1 MCVNSTNAEGFKP
14 SKFVDSILRGKISAG
29 KMKALKEVQAVK
41 GQCYKI
47 AVIPGDGIG
56 AEVVR
61 EGLKVLEVTCRAEG
75 VSYETVSFDIGGER
89 YLRTGETLPES
100 VLDELRRFDAIYF
113 GAIGHPDV
121 PPGVLE
127 RGILLKLR
135 FALDLFVNLRPV
147 KLYPGVETPLK
158 GKTPEDIDFVVV
170 RENTED
176 VYALEGTSFQPNTE
190 NEVSIQPA
198 IYTRWGTE
206 RVIRYAFELAVRR
219 AKERGKPA
227 KVTLVDKA
235 NVMTVGHGL
244 WRRVFGEVAK
254 EYSDVETEALY
265 VDAAAMEFVLHPE
278 RFQVV
283 VTTNLFGDILTD
295 LGAAIQGG
303 IGIAPS
309 GNIHPGKVSM
319 FEPVHGSA
327 PTIAGKGL
335 ACPLAAILTAAL
347 MMEHLGET
355 KVARRIEE
363 AVTKA
368 LQTGKIRSLEAGK
381 MGLSTQEVGDLVA
394 SFV

>member
-1 MCVNSTNAEGFKP
+1 MSEH
-14 SKFVDSILRGKISAG
+14 
-29 KMKALKEVQAVK
+29 
-41 GQCYKI
+41 CYRI
-47 AVIPGDGIG
+47 AVVPGDGIG
-56 AEVVR
+56 PEVVR
-61 EGLKVLEVTCRAEG
+61 EGLKVLEAACRLEG
-75 VSYETVSFDIGGER
+75 VKCDTVFFDLGGER
-89 YLRTGETLPES
+89 YLRTGETLPDG
-100 VLDELRRFDAIYF
+100 VLEELRSFDAIYF
-113 GAIGHPDV
+113 GAIGHPEV

-158 GKTPEDIDFVVV
+158 GKTPADIDFVVV

-176 VYALEGTSFQPNTE
+176 VYAVEGVSFREGTRE
-190 NEVSIQPA
+190 EVALQPA
-198 IYTRWGTE
+198 LYTRRGTE
-206 RVIRYAFELAVRR
+206 RVIRYAFELARKR
-219 AKERGKPA
+219 AAERGKPA

-244 WRRVFGEVAK
+244 WRRVFAEVSQDFP
-254 EYSDVETEALY
+254 EVVTEALY

-278 RFQVV
+278 RFQVI

-309 GNIHPGKVSM
+309 GNIHPGKVSL

-327 PTIAGKGL
+327 PTIAGQNL

-355 KVARRIEE
+355 KVAQRIET
-363 AVTKA
+363 AVTHA
-368 LQTGKIRSLEAGK
+368 LETGKIRSLEAGK
-381 MGLSTQEVGDLVA
+381 MGLTTSEVGDLVA
-394 SFV
+394 SFL

>member
-1 MCVNSTNAEGFKP
+1 MEQKRP
-14 SKFVDSILRGKISAG
+14 YR
-29 KMKALKEVQAVK
+29 
-41 GQCYKI
+41 I
-47 AVIPGDGIG
+47 AVIPGDGVG
-56 AEVVR
+56 PEVVR
-61 EGLKVLEVTCRAEG
+61 EGLKVLDAACQAEG
-75 VSYETVSFDIGGER
+75 VRYEAVTFDLGGER
-89 YLRTGETLPES
+89 YLRTGETLPDS
-100 VLDELRRFDAIYF
+100 VLDELRQFDAIYF
-113 GAIGHPDV
+113 GAVGHPDV

-127 RGILLKLR
+127 RGILLRLR

-147 KLYPGVETPLK
+147 RLFPGVPTPLRD
-158 GKTPEDIDFVVV
+158 KTPDDIDFVVV

-176 VYALEGTSFQPNTE
+176 VYALDGTAFRQGTE
-190 NEVSIQPA
+190 DEVALQTA
-198 IYTRWGTE
+198 IYTRRGTE
-206 RVIRYAFELAVRR
+206 RVIRYAFDLARRR
-219 AKERGKPA
+219 AAERGKPA

-244 WRRVFGEVAK
+244 WRRVFAEVAADFP
-254 EYSDVETEALY
+254 EVETEALY

-309 GNIHPGKVSM
+309 GNIHPERTSL

-347 MMEHLGET
+347 MMEHLGEQ
-355 KVARRIEE
+355 KVARRIEN
-363 AVTKA
+363 AVVAA

-381 MGLSTQEVGDLVA
+381 MGLTTQQVGDLVA
-394 SFV
+394 QHL

>member
-61 EGLKVLEVTCRAEG
+61 EGLKVLEVACKAEG

-190 NEVSIQPA
+190 NEVAIQPA
-198 IYTRWGTE
+198 IYTRRGTE

-244 WRRVFGEVAK
+244 WRRVFSEVAK
-254 EYSDVETEALY
+254 EYPDVETEALY

>member
-61 EGLKVLEVTCRAEG
+61 EGLKVLEVACRAEG

-198 IYTRWGTE
+198 IYTRRGTE

-244 WRRVFGEVAK
+244 WRRVFSEVAK
-254 EYSDVETEALY
+254 EYPDVETEALY

-355 KVARRIEE
+355 KVAQRIEE

-368 LQTGKIRSLEAGK
+368 LQTGKICSLEAGK
-381 MGLSTQEVGDLVA
+381 TGLSTQEVGDLVA

>member
-1 MCVNSTNAEGFKP
+1 LERFRHLSDETKTQ
-14 SKFVDSILRGKISAG
+14 
-29 KMKALKEVQAVK
+29 KEVQEVERSH
-41 GQCYKI
+41 YKI

-61 EGLKVLEVTCRAEG
+61 EGLKVLEVACKAEG
-75 VSYETVSFDIGGER
+75 VSYETVNFDIGGER
-89 YLRTGETLPES
+89 YLRTGETLPDS
-100 VLDELRRFDAIYF
+100 VLDELRKFDAIYF

-158 GKTPEDIDFVVV
+158 GKTPDDIDFVVV

-176 VYALEGTSFQPNTE
+176 VYALEGTSFQPGTE
-190 NEVSIQPA
+190 NEVAIQLA
-198 IYTRWGTE
+198 IYTRRGTE
-206 RVIRYAFELAVRR
+206 RVIRYAFDLAVRR

-244 WRRVFGEVAK
+244 WRRVFSEVAK
-254 EYSDVETEALY
+254 EYLDVETETLY

-355 KVARRIEE
+355 KVAQRIEE
-363 AVTKA
+363 AVAKA

>member
-1 MCVNSTNAEGFKP
+1 MSV
-14 SKFVDSILRGKISAG
+14 VYR
-29 KMKALKEVQAVK
+29 
-41 GQCYKI
+41 I
-47 AVIPGDGIG
+47 AVIPGDGVG
-56 AEVVR
+56 PEVVR
-61 EGLKVLEVTCRAEG
+61 EGLKVLEVACQREG
-75 VSYETVSFDIGGER
+75 VQWEAVFFDLGGER
-89 YLRTGETLPES
+89 YLRTGETLPDS
-100 VLDELRRFDAIYF
+100 ALDELRTFDALYF

-147 KLYPGVETPLK
+147 KLYPGVETPLR
-158 GKTPEDIDFVVV
+158 GKTPDDIDFVVV

-176 VYALEGTSFQPNTE
+176 VYALDGTAFRAGTPD
-190 NEVSIQPA
+190 EVALQPA
-198 IYTRWGTE
+198 LYTRRGTE
-206 RVIRYAFELAVRR
+206 RVIRFAFALALKR
-219 AKERGKPA
+219 AAERGKPA

-244 WRRVFGEVAK
+244 WRRVFAEVAQ
-254 EYSDVETEALY
+254 EFPQVETEALY

-327 PTIAGKGL
+327 PPIAGKGL
-335 ACPLAAILTAAL
+335 ACPLAAILTAAW

-355 KVARRIEE
+355 AVAQRIETAVAR
-363 AVTKA
+363 A
-368 LQTGKIRSLEAGK
+368 LATGKIRSLEAGK
-381 MGLSTQEVGDLVA
+381 MGLSTAEVGALVA
-394 SFV
+394 SLV

>member
-61 EGLKVLEVTCRAEG
+61 EGLKVLEIACKAEG

-89 YLRTGETLPES
+89 YLRTGETLPDS
-100 VLDELRRFDAIYF
+100 VLDELRKFDAIYF

-190 NEVSIQPA
+190 NEVAIQPA
-198 IYTRWGTE
+198 IYTRRGTE

-254 EYSDVETEALY
+254 EYPDVETEALY

-355 KVARRIEE
+355 KVAQRIEE

>member
-1 MCVNSTNAEGFKP
+1 MERSH
-14 SKFVDSILRGKISAG
+14 
-29 KMKALKEVQAVK
+29 
-41 GQCYKI
+41 YKI

-61 EGLKVLEVTCRAEG
+61 EGLKVLEVACKAEG
-75 VSYETVSFDIGGER
+75 VRYETVSFDIGGER

-176 VYALEGTSFQPNTE
+176 VYALEGTSFQPSTE
-190 NEVSIQPA
+190 NEVAIQPA
-198 IYTRWGTE
+198 IYTRRGTE

-254 EYSDVETEALY
+254 EYPDVETEALY

-355 KVARRIEE
+355 KVAQRIEE

>member
-1 MCVNSTNAEGFKP
+1 VN
-14 SKFVDSILRGKISAG
+14 SILRGKISAG

-47 AVIPGDGIG
+47 AAIPGDGIG

-61 EGLKVLEVTCRAEG
+61 EGLKVLEVACRAEG

-100 VLDELRRFDAIYF
+100 VLDELRKFDAIYF

-176 VYALEGTSFQPNTE
+176 VYALEGTSLQPNTE
-190 NEVSIQPA
+190 NEVAIQPA
-198 IYTRWGTE
+198 IYTRRGTE

-254 EYSDVETEALY
+254 EYPDVETEALY

-355 KVARRIEE
+355 KVAQRIEE

>member
-61 EGLKVLEVTCRAEG
+61 EGLKVLEVACRAEG

-100 VLDELRRFDAIYF
+100 VLDELRKFDAIYF

-190 NEVSIQPA
+190 NEVAIQPA
-198 IYTRWGTE
+198 IYTRRGTE

-254 EYSDVETEALY
+254 EYPDVETEALY

-355 KVARRIEE
+355 KVAQRIEE

>member
-61 EGLKVLEVTCRAEG
+61 EGLKVLEVACRAEG

-190 NEVSIQPA
+190 NEVAIQPA
-198 IYTRWGTE
+198 IYTRRGTE
-206 RVIRYAFELAVRR
+206 RVIRYAFELAIRR

-254 EYSDVETEALY
+254 EYPDVETEALY

-355 KVARRIEE
+355 KVAQRIEE

>member
-1 MCVNSTNAEGFKP
+1 LETLSSLSDKAEKQ
-14 SKFVDSILRGKISAG
+14 
-29 KMKALKEVQAVK
+29 KEVR
-41 GQCYKI
+41 GMERSHYKI

-61 EGLKVLEVTCRAEG
+61 EGLKVLEVACKAEG

-100 VLDELRRFDAIYF
+100 VLDELRKFDAIYF

-190 NEVSIQPA
+190 NEVAIQPA
-198 IYTRWGTE
+198 IYTRRGTE

-254 EYSDVETEALY
+254 EYPDVETEALY

-355 KVARRIEE
+355 KVAQRIEE

>member
-1 MCVNSTNAEGFKP
+1 MWWNA
-14 SKFVDSILRGKISAG
+14 SKLTVRFFPKLGLKR
-29 KMKALKEVQAVK
+29 LKEVQAVGK
-41 GQCYKI
+41 ANYKI
-47 AVIPGDGIG
+47 AVVPGDGIG
-56 AEVVR
+56 PEVVR
-61 EGLKVLEVTCRAEG
+61 EGLKVLEVACKAEN
-75 VSYETVSFDIGGER
+75 VAYETATFDIGGER
-89 YLRTGETLPES
+89 FLRTGETLPDSILE
-100 VLDELRRFDAIYF
+100 ELKQFDAIYF

-147 KLYPGVETPLK
+147 KLYPGIESPLK
-158 GKTPEDIDFVVV
+158 DKTPDDIDFVVI

-176 VYALEGTSFQPNTE
+176 VYALDGTAFQPNTE
-190 NEVSIQPA
+190 NEVAIQPA
-198 IYTRWGTE
+198 IYTRKGTE
-206 RVIRYAFELAVRR
+206 RIIRYAFELAIKR
-219 AKERGKPA
+219 ARERGKPA

-244 WRRVFGEVAK
+244 WRRVFAEVAR
-254 EYSDVETEALY
+254 EFPEVETEALY

-327 PTIAGKGL
+327 PAIAGKGL

-347 MMEHLGET
+347 MMEHLGEM
-355 KVARRIEE
+355 KVAQRIEN
-363 AVTKA
+363 AVAEA

>member
-1 MCVNSTNAEGFKP
+1 LETLSSLSDKAEKQ
-14 SKFVDSILRGKISAG
+14 
-29 KMKALKEVQAVK
+29 KEVR
-41 GQCYKI
+41 GMERSHYKI

-61 EGLKVLEVTCRAEG
+61 EGLKVLEVACKAEG

-190 NEVSIQPA
+190 NEVAIQPA
-198 IYTRWGTE
+198 IYTRRGTE

-254 EYSDVETEALY
+254 EYPDVETEALY

-355 KVARRIEE
+355 KVAQRIEE
-363 AVTKA
+363 AVSKA

>member
-1 MCVNSTNAEGFKP
+1 VSLETLSLLSDEAEKQ
-14 SKFVDSILRGKISAG
+14 
-29 KMKALKEVQAVK
+29 KEVR
-41 GQCYKI
+41 GMERPHYKI

-61 EGLKVLEVTCRAEG
+61 EGLKVLEVACKAEG
-75 VSYETVSFDIGGER
+75 VSYETVSFNIGGER

-100 VLDELRRFDAIYF
+100 VLDELRNFDAIYF

-190 NEVSIQPA
+190 NEVAIQPA
-198 IYTRWGTE
+198 IYTRRGTE
-206 RVIRYAFELAVRR
+206 RVIRYAFKLAIKR

-244 WRRVFGEVAK
+244 WRRVFGEVAR
-254 EYSDVETEALY
+254 EYPDVETEALY

-355 KVARRIEE
+355 KVAQRIEE

-368 LQTGKIRSLEAGK
+368 LRTGKIRSLEAGK

>member
-61 EGLKVLEVTCRAEG
+61 EGLKVLEVACKAEG

-190 NEVSIQPA
+190 NEVAIQPA
-198 IYTRWGTE
+198 IYTRRGTE

-254 EYSDVETEALY
+254 EYPDVETEALY

-355 KVARRIEE
+355 KVAQRIEE

>member
-1 MCVNSTNAEGFKP
+1 MWWNA
-14 SKFVDSILRGKISAG
+14 SKLTVRFFPKLGLKR
-29 KMKALKEVQAVK
+29 LKEVQAVGK
-41 GQCYKI
+41 ANYKI
-47 AVIPGDGIG
+47 AVVPGDGIG
-56 AEVVR
+56 PEVVR
-61 EGLKVLEVTCRAEG
+61 EGLKVLEIACKAEN
-75 VSYETVSFDIGGER
+75 VVYETATFDIGGER
-89 YLRTGETLPES
+89 FLRTGETLPDSILE
-100 VLDELRRFDAIYF
+100 ELKQFDAIYF

-147 KLYPGVETPLK
+147 KLYPGIESPLK
-158 GKTPEDIDFVVV
+158 DKTPDDIDFVVI

-176 VYALEGTSFQPNTE
+176 VYALDGTAFQPSTE
-190 NEVSIQPA
+190 NEVAIQPA
-198 IYTRWGTE
+198 IYTRRGTE
-206 RVIRYAFELAVRR
+206 RIIRYAFELAIKR
-219 AKERGKPA
+219 ARERGKPA

-244 WRRVFGEVAK
+244 WRRVFEEVAR
-254 EYSDVETEALY
+254 EFPEVETEALY

-327 PTIAGKGL
+327 PAIAGKGL

-347 MMEHLGET
+347 MMEHLGEM
-355 KVARRIEE
+355 KVAQRIEN
-363 AVTKA
+363 AVAEA

>member
-1 MCVNSTNAEGFKP
+1 LETLSSLSDKAEKQ
-14 SKFVDSILRGKISAG
+14 
-29 KMKALKEVQAVK
+29 KEVR
-41 GQCYKI
+41 GMERSHYKI

-61 EGLKVLEVTCRAEG
+61 EGLKVLEVACKAEG

-190 NEVSIQPA
+190 NEVAIQPA

-254 EYSDVETEALY
+254 EYPDVETEALY

-355 KVARRIEE
+355 KVAQRIEE

>member
-61 EGLKVLEVTCRAEG
+61 EGLKVLEVACRAEG

-190 NEVSIQPA
+190 NEVAIQPA
-198 IYTRWGTE
+198 IYTRRGTE

-254 EYSDVETEALY
+254 EYPDVETEALY

-355 KVARRIEE
+355 KVAQRIEE

>member
-1 MCVNSTNAEGFKP
+1 LETLSSLSDKAEKQ
-14 SKFVDSILRGKISAG
+14 
-29 KMKALKEVQAVK
+29 KEVR
-41 GQCYKI
+41 GMERSHYKI

-56 AEVVR
+56 VEVVR
-61 EGLKVLEVTCRAEG
+61 EGLKVLEVACKAEG

-89 YLRTGETLPES
+89 YLRTGETLPDS

-190 NEVSIQPA
+190 NEVAIQPA
-198 IYTRWGTE
+198 IYTRRGTE

-254 EYSDVETEALY
+254 EYPDVETEALY

>member
-1 MCVNSTNAEGFKP
+1 VSLETLSLLSDEAEKQ
-14 SKFVDSILRGKISAG
+14 
-29 KMKALKEVQAVK
+29 KEVR
-41 GQCYKI
+41 GMERPHYKI

-61 EGLKVLEVTCRAEG
+61 EGLKVLEVACKAEG
-75 VSYETVSFDIGGER
+75 VSYETVSFNIGGER

-100 VLDELRRFDAIYF
+100 VLDELRNFDAIYF

-190 NEVSIQPA
+190 NEVAIQPA
-198 IYTRWGTE
+198 IYTRRGTE
-206 RVIRYAFELAVRR
+206 RVIRYAFKLAIRR

-244 WRRVFGEVAK
+244 WRRVFGEVAR
-254 EYSDVETEALY
+254 EYPDVETEALY

-355 KVARRIEE
+355 KVAQRIEE

-368 LQTGKIRSLEAGK
+368 LRTGKIRSLEAGK

>member
-1 MCVNSTNAEGFKP
+1 
-14 SKFVDSILRGKISAG
+14 
-29 KMKALKEVQAVK
+29 VQRS
-41 GQCYKI
+41 YKI

-56 AEVVR
+56 TEVVR
-61 EGLKVLEVTCRAEG
+61 EGLKVLNAACKEESVIC
-75 VSYETVSFDIGGER
+75 ETKHFDIGGER
-89 YLRTGETLPES
+89 YLRTGETLPDG
-100 VLDELRRFDAIYF
+100 VLEELKGFDAIYF

-121 PPGVLE
+121 PPGILE

-147 KLYPGVETPLK
+147 KLYPSVDCPLK
-158 GKTPEDIDFVVV
+158 GKTPDHIDFVVI

-176 VYALEGTSFQPNTE
+176 VYALDGTVFQPNTE
-190 NEVSIQPA
+190 NEVAIQPM
-198 IYTRWGTE
+198 IYTRRGTE
-206 RVIRYAFELAVRR
+206 RIIRYAFELATKRSI
-219 AKERGKPA
+219 ERGKPA

-244 WRRVFGEVAK
+244 WRRVFAEVAK
-254 EYSDVETEALY
+254 EFPHVETEMLY

-335 ACPLAAILTAAL
+335 ASPLAAILTAAL

-355 KVARRIEE
+355 KVAQRIEN
-363 AVTKA
+363 AVAKA
-368 LQTGKIRSLEAGK
+368 LQTGKISSLEAGK
-381 MGLSTQEVGDLVA
+381 MGLSTQEVGDLVK
-394 SFV
+394 SFVIG

>member
-1 MCVNSTNAEGFKP
+1 MA
-14 SKFVDSILRGKISAG
+14 
-29 KMKALKEVQAVK
+29 K
-41 GQCYKI
+41 GQPYRI
-47 AVIPGDGIG
+47 AVIPGDGVG
-56 AEVVR
+56 PEVVR
-61 EGLKVLEVTCRAEG
+61 EGLKVLDAACQAEG
-75 VSYETVSFDIGGER
+75 VRYEAVTFDLGGER
-89 YLRTGETLPES
+89 YLRTGETLPDS
-100 VLDELRRFDAIYF
+100 VLDELRQFDAIYF
-113 GAIGHPDV
+113 GAVGHPDV

-127 RGILLKLR
+127 RGILLRLR

-147 KLYPGVETPLK
+147 RLFPGVPTPLRD
-158 GKTPEDIDFVVV
+158 KTPDDIDFVVV

-176 VYALEGTSFQPNTE
+176 VYALDGTAFRQGTE
-190 NEVSIQPA
+190 DEVALQTA
-198 IYTRWGTE
+198 IYTRRGTE
-206 RVIRYAFELAVRR
+206 RVIRYAFDLARRR
-219 AKERGKPA
+219 AAERGKPA

-244 WRRVFGEVAK
+244 WRRVFAEVAA
-254 EYSDVETEALY
+254 EFPEVETEALY

-278 RFQVV
+278 RFQVI

-309 GNIHPGKVSM
+309 GNIHPERTSL

-347 MMEHLGET
+347 MMEHLGEQ
-355 KVARRIEE
+355 KVARRIEN
-363 AVTKA
+363 AVVAA

-381 MGLSTQEVGDLVA
+381 MGLTTQQVGDLVA
-394 SFV
+394 QHL

>member
-1 MCVNSTNAEGFKP
+1 MIGR
-14 SKFVDSILRGKISAG
+14 LYR
-29 KMKALKEVQAVK
+29 
-41 GQCYKI
+41 I
-47 AVIPGDGIG
+47 AVIAGDGIG
-56 AEVVR
+56 PEVVR
-61 EGLKVLEVTCRAEG
+61 EGLKVLDAACQAER
-75 VSYETVSFDIGGER
+75 VRYETAEFDLGGER

-100 VLDELRRFDAIYF
+100 VLEELKQFDAICF

-121 PPGVLE
+121 SPGVLE
-127 RGILLKLR
+127 RGLLLQLR

-147 KLYPGVETPLK
+147 KLYPGVDTPLK
-158 GKTPEDIDFVVV
+158 GKTPDEIDFVVI

-176 VYALEGTSFQPNTE
+176 VYALEGTAFRYGTPD
-190 NEVSIQPA
+190 EVALQTA
-198 IYTRWGTE
+198 IYTKRGTE
-206 RVIRYAFELAVRR
+206 RIIRYAFELAGRR
-219 AKERGKPA
+219 AKEQNKPP

-244 WRRVFGEVAK
+244 WRRVFDELKK
-254 EYSDVETEALY
+254 EFPEVETETLY
-265 VDAAAMEFVLHPE
+265 VDTAAMEFVLHPE

-283 VTTNLFGDILTD
+283 VTPNLFGDILTD

-309 GNIHPGKVSM
+309 GNIHPNRVSM

-355 KVARRIEE
+355 KVAKRIEN
-363 AVTKA
+363 AVALA
-368 LQTGKIRSLEAGK
+368 LQTGKIPSLEAGK
-381 MGLSTQEVGDLVA
+381 MVLTTAEVGDLVA
-394 SFV
+394 SFAT

>member
-1 MCVNSTNAEGFKP
+1 MS
-14 SKFVDSILRGKISAG
+14 
-29 KMKALKEVQAVK
+29 QH
-41 GQCYKI
+41 CYRI

-56 AEVVR
+56 PEVVR
-61 EGLKVLEVTCRAEG
+61 EGLKVLEAACRLEG
-75 VSYETVSFDIGGER
+75 VKCDTVFFDLGGER
-89 YLRTGETLPES
+89 YLRTGETLPDS
-100 VLDELRRFDAIYF
+100 VLEELRSFDAIYF
-113 GAIGHPDV
+113 GAIGHPEV

-158 GKTPEDIDFVVV
+158 GKTPADIDFVVV

-176 VYALEGTSFQPNTE
+176 VYAVEGVSFREGTRE
-190 NEVSIQPA
+190 EVALQPA
-198 IYTRWGTE
+198 LYTRRGTE
-206 RVIRYAFELAVRR
+206 RVIRYAFELARKR
-219 AKERGKPA
+219 AAERGKPA
-227 KVTLVDKA
+227 KVALVDKA

-244 WRRVFGEVAK
+244 WRRVFAEVSQDFP
-254 EYSDVETEALY
+254 EVVTEALY

-278 RFQVV
+278 RFQVI

-309 GNIHPGKVSM
+309 GNIHPGKVSL

-327 PTIAGKGL
+327 PTIAGQNL

-355 KVARRIEE
+355 KVAQRIET
-363 AVTKA
+363 AVTHA
-368 LQTGKIRSLEAGK
+368 LETGKIRSLEAGK
-381 MGLSTQEVGDLVA
+381 MGLTTSEVGNLVA
-394 SFV
+394 SFL

>member
-1 MCVNSTNAEGFKP
+1 
-14 SKFVDSILRGKISAG
+14 
-29 KMKALKEVQAVK
+29 
-41 GQCYKI
+41 
-47 AVIPGDGIG
+47 
-56 AEVVR
+56 VR
-61 EGLKVLEVTCRAEG
+61 EGLKVLEAACQAEG
-75 VSYETVSFDIGGER
+75 VRYEAVTFDLGGER
-89 YLRTGETLPES
+89 YLRTGETLPDS
-100 VLDELRRFDAIYF
+100 VLDELRQFDAIYF
-113 GAIGHPDV
+113 GAVGHPDV

-127 RGILLKLR
+127 RGILLRLR

-147 KLYPGVETPLK
+147 RLFPGVPTPLRD
-158 GKTPEDIDFVVV
+158 KTPDDIDFVVV

-176 VYALEGTSFQPNTE
+176 VYALDGTAFRQGTE
-190 NEVSIQPA
+190 DEVALQTA
-198 IYTRWGTE
+198 IYTRRGTE
-206 RVIRYAFELAVRR
+206 RVIRYAFDLARRR
-219 AKERGKPA
+219 AAERGKPA

-244 WRRVFGEVAK
+244 WRRVFAEVAA
-254 EYSDVETEALY
+254 EFPEVETEALY

-278 RFQVV
+278 RFQVI

-309 GNIHPGKVSM
+309 GNIHPERTSL

-347 MMEHLGET
+347 MMEHLGEW
-355 KVARRIEE
+355 KVARRIEN
-363 AVTKA
+363 AVVAA

-381 MGLSTQEVGDLVA
+381 MGLTTQQVGDLVA
-394 SFV
+394 QHL

>member
-1 MCVNSTNAEGFKP
+1 MSEH
-14 SKFVDSILRGKISAG
+14 
-29 KMKALKEVQAVK
+29 
-41 GQCYKI
+41 CYRI
-47 AVIPGDGIG
+47 AVVPGDGIG
-56 AEVVR
+56 PEVVR
-61 EGLKVLEVTCRAEG
+61 EGLKVLEAACRLEG
-75 VSYETVSFDIGGER
+75 VKCDTVFFDLGGER
-89 YLRTGETLPES
+89 YLRTGETLPDG
-100 VLDELRRFDAIYF
+100 VLEELRSFDAIYF
-113 GAIGHPDV
+113 GAIGHPEV

-158 GKTPEDIDFVVV
+158 GKTPADIDFVVV

-176 VYALEGTSFQPNTE
+176 VYAVEGVSFREGTRE
-190 NEVSIQPA
+190 EVALQPA
-198 IYTRWGTE
+198 LYTCRGTE
-206 RVIRYAFELAVRR
+206 RVIRYAFELARKR
-219 AKERGKPA
+219 AAERGKPA

-244 WRRVFGEVAK
+244 WRRVFAEVSQDFP
-254 EYSDVETEALY
+254 EVVTEALY

-278 RFQVV
+278 RFQVI

-309 GNIHPGKVSM
+309 GNIHPGKVSL

-327 PTIAGKGL
+327 PTIAGQNL

-355 KVARRIEE
+355 KVAQRIET
-363 AVTKA
+363 AVTHA
-368 LQTGKIRSLEAGK
+368 LETGKIRSLEAGK
-381 MGLSTQEVGDLVA
+381 MGLTTSEVGDLVA
-394 SFV
+394 SFL

>member
-61 EGLKVLEVTCRAEG
+61 EGLKVLEVACRAEG

-190 NEVSIQPA
+190 NEVAIQPA
-198 IYTRWGTE
+198 IYTRRGTE

-244 WRRVFGEVAK
+244 WRQVFGEVAK
-254 EYSDVETEALY
+254 EYPDVETEALY

-355 KVARRIEE
+355 KVAQRIEE

>member
-1 MCVNSTNAEGFKP
+1 MGK
-14 SKFVDSILRGKISAG
+14 VD
-29 KMKALKEVQAVK
+29 
-41 GQCYKI
+41 YKI
-47 AVIPGDGIG
+47 AVVPGDGVG
-56 AEVVR
+56 PEVVR
-61 EGLKVLEVTCRAEG
+61 EGLKVLQVACEAEK
-75 VSYETVSFDIGGER
+75 VDCETVTFDIGGER
-89 YLRTGETLPES
+89 FLRTGETLPDS
-100 VLDELRRFDAIYF
+100 VLEELKQFDAIYF

-121 PPGVLE
+121 PPGILE

-147 KLYPGVETPLK
+147 KLYPGVECPLK
-158 GKTPEDIDFVVV
+158 GKTSDDIDFIVV

-176 VYALEGTSFQPNTE
+176 VYALDGIAFQPNTE
-190 NEVSIQPA
+190 NEVAIQPA
-198 IYTRWGTE
+198 IYTRRGTE
-206 RVIRYAFELAVRR
+206 RILRYAFELAVKR
-219 AKERGKPA
+219 ARERGKPA

-235 NVMTVGHGL
+235 NVMAVGHGL
-244 WRRVFGEVAK
+244 WRRIFTEVAK
-254 EYSDVETEALY
+254 EFPEVETEALY

-347 MMEHLGET
+347 MMEHLGAT
-355 KVARRIEE
+355 KVARKIEN
-363 AVTKA
+363 AVVKA

-394 SFV
+394 SLV

>member
-1 MCVNSTNAEGFKP
+1 MPKS
-14 SKFVDSILRGKISAG
+14 
-29 KMKALKEVQAVK
+29 
-41 GQCYKI
+41 YKI

-56 AEVVR
+56 PEVVR
-61 EGLKVLEVTCRAEG
+61 EGLKVLDVACKKEN
-75 VSYETVSFDIGGER
+75 VSYESVDFDIGGER
-89 YLRTGETLPES
+89 YLRTGETLPDS
-100 VLDELRRFDAIYF
+100 VLEELKGFDAIYF

-135 FALDLFVNLRPV
+135 FTFDLFVNLRPV
-147 KLYPGVETPLK
+147 KLYPNIDCPLK
-158 GKTPEDIDFVVV
+158 GKMPEDIDFVVV

-176 VYALEGTSFQPNTE
+176 VYALDGTAFQQNTE
-190 NEVSIQPA
+190 NEVAIQTA
-198 IYTRWGTE
+198 IYTRKGTK
-206 RVIRYAFELAVRR
+206 RIIRYAFELALKRSR
-219 AKERGKPA
+219 EKGKPA

-244 WRRVFGEVAK
+244 WRRVFAEVAR
-254 EYSDVETEALY
+254 EFPEVETETLY

-309 GNIHPGKVSM
+309 GNIHPSKVSM

-347 MMEHLGET
+347 MMEHLGEM
-355 KVARRIEE
+355 KVSQSIEN
-363 AVTKA
+363 AVAKA

-381 MGLSTQEVGDLVA
+381 MGLSTQEVGDFIASLV
-394 SFV
+394 

>member
-1 MCVNSTNAEGFKP
+1 LETLSSLSDKAEKQ
-14 SKFVDSILRGKISAG
+14 
-29 KMKALKEVQAVK
+29 KEVR
-41 GQCYKI
+41 GMERSHYKI

-61 EGLKVLEVTCRAEG
+61 EGLKVLEVACKAEG

-89 YLRTGETLPES
+89 YLRTGETLPDS

-190 NEVSIQPA
+190 NEVAIQPA

-254 EYSDVETEALY
+254 EYPDVETEALY

-355 KVARRIEE
+355 KVAQRIEE

>member
-1 MCVNSTNAEGFKP
+1 
-14 SKFVDSILRGKISAG
+14 VDSILRGKISAG

-47 AVIPGDGIG
+47 AAIPGDGIG
-56 AEVVR
+56 TEVVR
-61 EGLKVLEVTCRAEG
+61 EGLKVLEVACKAEG

-100 VLDELRRFDAIYF
+100 VLDELRKFDAIYF

-190 NEVSIQPA
+190 NEVAIQPA
-198 IYTRWGTE
+198 IYTRRGTE
-206 RVIRYAFELAVRR
+206 RVIRYAFELAISR

-254 EYSDVETEALY
+254 EYPDVETEALY

-355 KVARRIEE
+355 KVAQRIEE

>member
-29 KMKALKEVQAVK
+29 RMKALKEVQAVK

-61 EGLKVLEVTCRAEG
+61 EGLKVLEVACRAEG

-190 NEVSIQPA
+190 NEVAIQPA
-198 IYTRWGTE
+198 IYTRRGTE

-254 EYSDVETEALY
+254 EYPDVETEALY

-355 KVARRIEE
+355 KVAQRIEE

>member
-1 MCVNSTNAEGFKP
+1 
-14 SKFVDSILRGKISAG
+14 
-29 KMKALKEVQAVK
+29 
-41 GQCYKI
+41 
-47 AVIPGDGIG
+47 
-56 AEVVR
+56 
-61 EGLKVLEVTCRAEG
+61 LKVLEAACQAEG
-75 VSYETVSFDIGGER
+75 VRYEAVTFDLGGER
-89 YLRTGETLPES
+89 YLRTGETLPDA
-100 VLDELRRFDAIYF
+100 VLDELRQFDAIYF
-113 GAIGHPDV
+113 GAVGHPDV

-127 RGILLKLR
+127 RGILLRLR

-147 KLYPGVETPLK
+147 RLFPGVPTPLRD
-158 GKTPEDIDFVVV
+158 KTPDDIDFVVV

-176 VYALEGTSFQPNTE
+176 VYALDGTAFRQGTE
-190 NEVSIQPA
+190 DEVALQTA
-198 IYTRWGTE
+198 IYTRRGTE
-206 RVIRYAFELAVRR
+206 RVIRYAFDLARRR
-219 AKERGKPA
+219 AAERGKPA

-244 WRRVFGEVAK
+244 WRRVFAEVAA
-254 EYSDVETEALY
+254 EFPEVETEALY

-278 RFQVV
+278 RFQVI

-309 GNIHPGKVSM
+309 GNIHPERTSL

-347 MMEHLGET
+347 MMEHLGEQ
-355 KVARRIEE
+355 KVARRIEN
-363 AVTKA
+363 AVVAA

-381 MGLSTQEVGDLVA
+381 MGLTTQQVGDLVA
-394 SFV
+394 QHL

>member
-1 MCVNSTNAEGFKP
+1 MWWNA
-14 SKFVDSILRGKISAG
+14 SKLTVRFFPKLGLKR
-29 KMKALKEVQAVK
+29 LKEVQAVGK
-41 GQCYKI
+41 ANYKI
-47 AVIPGDGIG
+47 AVVPGDGIG
-56 AEVVR
+56 PEVVR
-61 EGLKVLEVTCRAEG
+61 EGLKVLEIACKAEN
-75 VSYETVSFDIGGER
+75 VVYETATFDIGGER
-89 YLRTGETLPES
+89 FLRTGETLPDSILE
-100 VLDELRRFDAIYF
+100 ELKQFDAIYF

-147 KLYPGVETPLK
+147 KLYPGIESPLK
-158 GKTPEDIDFVVV
+158 DKTPDDIDFVVI

-176 VYALEGTSFQPNTE
+176 VYALDGTAFQPSTE
-190 NEVSIQPA
+190 NEVAIQPA
-198 IYTRWGTE
+198 IYTRRGTE
-206 RVIRYAFELAVRR
+206 RIIRYAFELAIKR
-219 AKERGKPA
+219 ARERGKPA

-244 WRRVFGEVAK
+244 WRRVFAEVAR
-254 EYSDVETEALY
+254 EFPEVETEALY

-327 PTIAGKGL
+327 PAIAGKGL

-347 MMEHLGET
+347 MMEHLGEM
-355 KVARRIEE
+355 KVAQRIEN
-363 AVTKA
+363 AVAEA

>member
-56 AEVVR
+56 TEVVR
-61 EGLKVLEVTCRAEG
+61 EGLKVLEVACKAEG

-158 GKTPEDIDFVVV
+158 GKTPEDINFVVV

-254 EYSDVETEALY
+254 EYPDVETEALY

-381 MGLSTQEVGDLVA
+381 MGLSTQEVGDLVE

>member
-1 MCVNSTNAEGFKP
+1 M
-14 SKFVDSILRGKISAG
+14 GKANH
-29 KMKALKEVQAVK
+29 
-41 GQCYKI
+41 KI

-56 AEVVR
+56 PEVVQ
-61 EGLKVLEVTCRAEG
+61 EGLKVLEVACKAEG
-75 VSYETVSFDIGGER
+75 VSYEIATFDIGGER
-89 YLRTGETLPES
+89 FLRTGETLPDS
-100 VLDELRRFDAIYF
+100 VLEEIKKFDAIYF

-147 KLYPGVETPLK
+147 KLYLGVDCPLK
-158 GKTPEDIDFVVV
+158 GKTPDDIDFVVV

-176 VYALEGTSFQPNTE
+176 VYALDGTAFQPNTE
-190 NEVSIQPA
+190 NEVAIQPA
-198 IYTRWGTE
+198 IYTRRGTE
-206 RVIRYAFELAVRR
+206 RIIRYAFELALKRSR
-219 AKERGKPA
+219 ERGKPA

-244 WRRVFGEVAK
+244 WRRVFAEVAK
-254 EYSDVETEALY
+254 KFKDVETEELY

-335 ACPLAAILTAAL
+335 ACPLAAILTVAL
-347 MMEHLGET
+347 MMEHLGEA
-355 KVARRIEE
+355 KVAQRIES
-363 AVTKA
+363 AVAEA
-368 LQTGKIRSLEAGK
+368 LQTGKIQSLEAGK

>member
-1 MCVNSTNAEGFKP
+1 MWWNA
-14 SKFVDSILRGKISAG
+14 SKLTVRFFPKLGLKR
-29 KMKALKEVQAVK
+29 LKEVQAVGK
-41 GQCYKI
+41 ANYKI
-47 AVIPGDGIG
+47 AVVPGDGIG
-56 AEVVR
+56 PEVVR
-61 EGLKVLEVTCRAEG
+61 EGLKVLEIACKAEN
-75 VSYETVSFDIGGER
+75 VVYETATFDIGGER
-89 YLRTGETLPES
+89 FLRTGETLPDSILE
-100 VLDELRRFDAIYF
+100 ELKQFDAIYF

-147 KLYPGVETPLK
+147 KLYPGIESPLK
-158 GKTPEDIDFVVV
+158 DKTPDDIDFVVI

-176 VYALEGTSFQPNTE
+176 VYALDGTAFQPNTE
-190 NEVSIQPA
+190 NEVAIQPA
-198 IYTRWGTE
+198 IYTRRGTE
-206 RVIRYAFELAVRR
+206 RIIRYAFELAIKR
-219 AKERGKPA
+219 ARERGKPA

-244 WRRVFGEVAK
+244 WRRVFEEVAR
-254 EYSDVETEALY
+254 EFPEVETEALY

-327 PTIAGKGL
+327 PAIAGKGL

-347 MMEHLGET
+347 MMEHLGEM
-355 KVARRIEE
+355 KVAQRIEN
-363 AVTKA
+363 AVAEA

>member
-29 KMKALKEVQAVK
+29 RMKALKEVQAVK

-61 EGLKVLEVTCRAEG
+61 EGLKVLEVACRAEG

-100 VLDELRRFDAIYF
+100 VLDELRKFDAIYF

-190 NEVSIQPA
+190 NEVAIQPA
-198 IYTRWGTE
+198 IYTRRGTE
-206 RVIRYAFELAVRR
+206 RVIRYAFELAISR

-254 EYSDVETEALY
+254 EYPDVETEALY

-355 KVARRIEE
+355 KVAQRIEE